1 MAFRKFTIQFGWQN
15 KHKKGNEFYDIHN
28 IMREGQIRGE
38 SMRGWFKLGGER
50 EALGQWEEVIPGKSD
65 LKGVET

>member
-1 MAFRKFTIQFGWQN
+1 
-15 KHKKGNEFYDIHN
+15 
-28 IMREGQIRGE
+28 MREGQIRGE

-50 EALGQWEEVIPGKSD
+50 EALGQWEEVITGKSD